1 MREKSAAGRRP
12 YQMKAR
18 ADRVA
23 ATRNAILAASSA
35 AADELPAEEITLA
48 VVAGRAGV
56 SVQTVLRH
64 FGDRQQLF
72 LATVIHMGAEMGGD
86 RDAEASWGTKRIVG
100 VLVDHYE
107 RFGDRI
113 LWMLAQEHRHE
124 QIKMLTDFGRAYH
137 ADWCEQAFAPALA
150 GLRGPRR
157 ERRHSQIVAATDL
170 YVWKILRRDRGL
182 SPSQVKLAIHELLEP
197 LTEAP

>member
-1 MREKSAAGRRP
+1 MRARGDAVTETRERILKAAE
-12 YQMKAR
+12 
-18 ADRVA
+18 
-23 ATRNAILAASSA
+23 T

-48 VVAGRAGV
+48 VIARRAGV

-64 FGDRQQLF
+64 FGGRQELF
-72 LATVIHMGAEMGGD
+72 VATVVQMSMRMAGD
-86 RDAEASWGTKRIVG
+86 REVEPTWGAKRIVG

-124 QIKMLTDFGRAYH
+124 QIKMLTDFGRTYH
-137 ADWCEQAFAPALA
+137 ADWCREAFAPALK
-150 GLRGPRR
+150 GLRGGRR
-157 ERRHSQIVAATDL
+157 KRRHAQLVAATDI

-182 SPSQVKLAIHELLEP
+182 SQGQVKLAILEMLEP
-197 LTEAP
+197 LTEGRD